1 MAMKRSLLEMTQ
13 DILVS
18 LDGDEVTDIA
28 DTAESAQVAAIIR
41 QCFYEIA
48 ANAKLPE
55 HFALFELTETSSS
68 SPTIMTKP
76 TDVLTI
82 EWIKYDNALTGDS
95 STDYRDVRFVEK
107 KALLEM
113 GLGLD
118 LSDTTNTASF
128 NYTIGSD
135 IFPFPHQK
143 TQFPLYYSTYNDST
157 LFFDGYYSAED
168 TFLRKTKT
176 MCYGLKESSWTH
188 SNSAVPSLDH
198 KLHNL
203 LFQEAKA
210 QCFNEL
216 KQVDNLRAEKK
227 ARRGWQTLYKEKH
240 DVKGQDPYW
249 DKTKLPNYGRR

>member
-1 MAMKRSLLEMTQ
+1 MAMKRTLLEMTQ

-18 LDGDEVTDIA
+18 LDGDEITAIA

-82 EWIKYDNALTGDS
+82 EWIKYDHSPAADS
-95 STDYRDVRFVEK
+95 PVTDYRNIYFLAFDDFQNRQ
-107 KALLEM
+107 
-113 GLGLD
+113 LGAD
-118 LSDTTNTASF
+118 SDATDTSRF

-135 IFPFPHQK
+135 IFPFVYVNTRNP
-143 TQFPLYYSTYNDST
+143 TYYTTYNDST
-157 LFFDGYYSAED
+157 IVFDSLDED
-168 TFLRKTKT
+168 EETFLRKTKT

-188 SNSAVPSLDH
+188 TDAAVPNLDH

-216 KQVDNLRAEKK
+216 KQVDNMRAEKK

-240 DVKGQDPYW
+240 DVKGQNAYW